1 MTGPL
6 IVAVGWA
13 TVELDRA
20 AGEFA
25 SLLVP
30 GTVFTDATPSEH
42 LGAWCRIGR
51 VRPGTAEA
59 DIVILLE
66 PFTEGRL
73 TATLARHDEGW
84 RATWVATREP
94 ADLALSAERP
104 GPLGPERIVLGGPV
118 AGPHRLVVTAATLS
132 P

>member
-1 MTGPL
+1 MTSAA

-13 TVELDRA
+13 TVESDRA
-20 AGEFA
+20 AREFA
-25 SLLVP
+25 PLLLP
-30 GTVFTDATPSEH
+30 GTAFTGATPSEH

-51 VRPGTAEA
+51 VRPGAAEA

-84 RATWVATREP
+84 RATWVAADESAEP
-94 ADLALSAERP
+94 ALSVERP
-104 GPLGPERIVLGGPV
+104 GPLGLERIVLGGPV
-118 AGPHRLVVTAATLS
+118 SGPHRLVVTAATLS